1 MVSVVVY
8 TGEFIEDSST
18 WPDNAQIVKVTVA
31 YANALFNTTQ
41 QIQGG
46 VLQLTKTLITGWI
59 NGDVFWCLQ

>member
-1 MVSVVVY
+1 MLYSFVIYIFLFRMVSVVVY

-41 QIQGG
+41 QIQGS
-46 VLQLTKTLITGWI
+46 VL
-59 NGDVFWCLQ
+59 